1 MYRLIRLIC
10 LLSLICI
17 CCAKHSVKISTDS
30 GESKKEEGMLR
41 IAWRLQ
47 TQQNVYGFNVYRGET
62 ENGPWVQV
70 NKEIIPGDD
79 TTSLPHTYEFYD
91 RGLEVG
97 KRYYYYVEEV
107 TFDGKTEKITPVQSG
122 VARPVGDYEKFKPKQ
137 P

>member
-1 MYRLIRLIC
+1 MFKLIWLMC
-10 LLSLICI
+10 LLVLACI
-17 CCAKHSVKISTDS
+17 YCAKPSVSSSPAPVETQQ
-30 GESKKEEGMLR
+30 EEGMLR

-47 TQQNVYGFNVYRGET
+47 TQQNVYGFNVYRAET
-62 ENGPWVQV
+62 ENGPWIRV

-91 RGLEVG
+91 KGLEVG
-97 KRYYYYVEEV
+97 KRYYYYVEEI

-122 VARPVGDYEKFKPKQ
+122 VAKPVSYYEKLKPQK